1 MLMQSTVPPV
11 KLLYDGRIINGVKFE
26 RYAVTHKTTP
36 THQRKQP
43 PAVSCANY
51 TRALM
56 LVFDKFWRGEMS
68 MQQLREQERLLCQQ
82 LLIKIEEY
90 YGE

>member
-1 MLMQSTVPPV
+1 MLTTSDFQ
-11 KLLYDGRIINGVKFE
+11 YDELKEAIVSN
-26 RYAVTHKTTP
+26 KTTP

-56 LVFDKFWRGEMS
+56 LVFDKFWRGEVS